1 MTDTSNNKTS
11 YLVNSQ
17 VPFFVRND
25 HPNFIRFLEA
35 YYEFLEQQGA
45 QLDIL
50 RNMKNYYDVDE
61 SIDTFLEKFYSSLL
75 KFIPKE
81 TKADKVLLLKNI
93 KQFYLSKGTEKSV
106 RFLMRLLFNEEFME
120 FYYPKNDILRASDG
134 KWFFEKSVKVTDIK
148 VNGISNN
155 SVLALNNFT
164 RLQIKGNTSNATAIV
179 ERADSFYENGVL
191 VKELKI
197 SNVLKEFTP
206 GEQIFTVFVENG
218 VEKTLSA
225 NLFTGAINTVQ
236 ITNPGIGYS
245 VGDRI
250 IVESNTGSGA
260 EILVSSVTQGNITFV
275 LVDKGGSGF
284 QLNNPLFFSGGGGSG
299 AQGFVSQI
307 KSDGSIHPNSYSI
320 AISTISQESNSVIS
334 NTSQVSVYE
343 TFAYQNLTIQY
354 TNTSNL
360 LINTGSGGL
369 VTTISLNRWK
379 SNSNVFFETYDSL
392 NVNGTIVLVTSSNTI
407 TNTLNVSPG
416 LAGNLNSVPFVVIKR
431 ANNNTP
437 LANAFNY
444 FTYANTGPALFAT
457 LTAAGT
463 GYSGAPQTTI
473 VANTRVSSLGIL
485 GSMEILDGGVNYQI
499 GDSITFTNSIGG
511 YGTGAAANVKNVSAN
526 GSITEV
532 QFVPTVND
540 IIGGSGYSQS
550 ALPFATVNSANGT
563 NAKIIVTSV
572 LGAGEKLR
580 ALSGTFGSIRDV
592 IIVSRGSGY
601 EEAPTLNLRS
611 IGDGTAQAVAT
622 IISGTYTYPGR
633 YLNDDGHLSGFN
645 FLENRDYYQQYS
657 YVLRT
662 KRSLNE
668 YRKPLKELIH
678 PSGVKFFGEYVLID
692 NGDTM
697 NLRITRVESVHS
709 NSTLQGIY
717 SATTNANG
725 KLIVIN
731 TIDSSRNVSSYSNVY
746 LEFSTNSTNLFSG
759 SYVTQNVGTNR
770 FEVYIANTALSGTV
784 SANNGLGNTNILVG
798 SGTQFTKLRAGDVIK
813 INGLTKTYYVGAVA
827 NDINMTLTDN
837 LPKGISGNS
846 YSRIF
851 YAANS
856 NGMVYFTSI

>member
-164 RLQIKGNTSNATAIV
+164 SLQIKGNTSNATAIV

-206 GEQIFTVFVENG
+206 GEQIFTTFVENG

-334 NTSQVSVYE
+334 NTSQVSIYE

-360 LINTGSGGL
+360 LINTGSGNL
-369 VTTISLNRWK
+369 VTTISLSDWK

-416 LAGNLNSVPFVVIKR
+416 LIGNLNSVPFIVVKR

-444 FTYANTGPALFAT
+444 FTYANTGPALLTT

-601 EEAPTLNLRS
+601 EEAPTLNLKS

-697 NLRITRVESVHS
+697 NLRITRVESEQS

-717 SATTNANG
+717 DATTNADG

-856 NGMVYFTSI
+856 NGVVYFTSI